1 MAFRVPD
8 SVPVSELRD
17 EVISLPCCHT
27 DQKIFDIAIAA
38 SYNGKA
44 TWLSSTAA
52 ADQTSPLVWQKMR
65 GGLLAGFS
73 TENTADAWPEGEIR
87 TSHADLRHK
96 AAVFRWRVAC
106 VHHWWQTYHAAQDRV
121 EAYASWILF
130 LRSADRHA
138 WTWMPDDD
146 TADILCE
153 DIVGLKRAQLK
164 FNRSGLK
171 REMENRLERLDYKF
185 LDHDIVDGV
194 GPWGTTLG
202 ST

>member
-1 MAFRVPD
+1 
-8 SVPVSELRD
+8 
-17 EVISLPCCHT
+17 
-27 DQKIFDIAIAA
+27 
-38 SYNGKA
+38 
-44 TWLSSTAA
+44 
-52 ADQTSPLVWQKMR
+52 
-65 GGLLAGFS
+65 
-73 TENTADAWPEGEIR
+73 
-87 TSHADLRHK
+87 
-96 AAVFRWRVAC
+96 
-106 VHHWWQTYHAAQDRV
+106 
-121 EAYASWILF
+121 
-130 LRSADRHA
+130 
-138 WTWMPDDD
+138 MPDDD